1 MALRRSHNTTQP
13 PLLAKNM
20 NADSLEIQPL
30 QEPLNAIVAVPGS
43 KSYTNRALLV
53 AALANGES
61 HLTDALFSDDTDYMV
76 QSLRKLGVSIEA
88 DPKAASFM
96 VTGNGGRIPVDG
108 AELYIGNSGTTSR
121 SITSYVALGNG
132 TFIID
137 GDAPMRQSRPLADL
151 LNALGQ
157 LGIDARSRNGY
168 LPVEVRAKGF
178 RGGKTQLNASKSSQ
192 FLTSL
197 LLVAPYADNGLEIEM
212 IGEFKTEY
220 IDITM
225 AVMQAFGIA
234 VEHDDYRHFRVA
246 GSQRYRPRAYA
257 IEPDASNASYF
268 FAAAAL
274 NGGRV
279 RVADIAADSAQGD
292 IHFVDVL
299 EKMGCTVN
307 RYAHGVEV
315 IGPDQLRGIDVDMK
329 AISDTSLTLAAIAPF
344 AKDPVRIRNIEH
356 TRWQETDRI
365 AAMVAQL
372 RRLGVEVEEHRDGVT
387 IAPSKPKSSTID
399 TYKDH
404 RVAMSFALVGLRVP
418 GIRIN
423 DPSCVGKTF
432 PTYFD
437 IWNQIR
443 EST

>member
-1 MALRRSHNTTQP
+1 MNT
-13 PLLAKNM
+13 
-20 NADSLEIQPL
+20 DSLEIQPL
-30 QEPLNAIVAVPGS
+30 QKPLDAEVSVPGS
-43 KSYTNRALLV
+43 KSYTNRALLI
-53 AALANGES
+53 AALANGKS
-61 HLTDALFSDDTDYMV
+61 HLTGALFSDDTDYMV
-76 QSLRKLGVSIEA
+76 QALRKLGVSIEA
-88 DPKAASFM
+88 DPKTASF
-96 VTGNGGRIPVDG
+96 VVAGNGGRIPADG

-137 GDAPMRQSRPLADL
+137 GDAPMRQSRPMADL
-151 LNALGQ
+151 LDALGQ
-157 LGIDARSRNGY
+157 LGIDARSRNGC
-168 LPVEVRAKGF
+168 LPIEVRAKGF
-178 RGGKTQLNASKSSQ
+178 IGGKTRLDASKSSQ

-212 IGEFKTEY
+212 VSEFKTEY

-225 AVMQAFGIA
+225 AVMQAFGIE
-234 VEHDDYRHFRVA
+234 VEHDEYRRFRVA
-246 GSQRYRPRAYA
+246 GSQCYTPRTYA

-274 NGGRV
+274 TGGRV

-307 RYAHGVEV
+307 RYARGVEV

-329 AISDTSLTLAAIAPF
+329 AISDTALTLATIAPF

-387 IAPSKPKSSTID
+387 IAPSKPKSSSID

-418 GIRIN
+418 GIYIN
-423 DPSCVGKTF
+423 DPRCVSKTF
-432 PTYFD
+432 PTYFAVWD
-437 IWNQIR
+437 QIKG
-443 EST
+443 SA

>member
-1 MALRRSHNTTQP
+1 
-13 PLLAKNM
+13 M

-30 QEPLNAIVAVPGS
+30 QKPLDAEVSVPGS
-43 KSYTNRALLV
+43 KSYTNRALLI

-61 HLTDALFSDDTDYMV
+61 HLIGALFSDDTDYMV
-76 QSLRKLGVSIEA
+76 QALRKLGVSIEA
-88 DPKAASFM
+88 DPKAASF
-96 VTGNGGRIPVDG
+96 VVAGNGGRIPVDG
-108 AELYIGNSGTTSR
+108 AKLYIGNSGTTSR

-137 GDAPMRQSRPLADL
+137 GDAPMRQSRPMADL
-151 LNALGQ
+151 LDALGQ
-157 LGIDARSRNGY
+157 LGIDARSRFANEC
-168 LPVEVRAKGF
+168 LPIEVQAKGF
-178 RGGKTQLNASKSSQ
+178 RGGKTRLDASKSSQ

-212 IGEFKTEY
+212 VSEFKTEY

-225 AVMQAFGIA
+225 AVMQAFGIE
-234 VEHDDYRHFRVA
+234 VEHDEYQRFRVA
-246 GSQRYRPRAYA
+246 GSQCYTPRVYA

-274 NGGRV
+274 TGGRV

-292 IHFVDVL
+292 IHFINVL

-307 RYAHGVEV
+307 RYASGVEV
-315 IGPDQLRGIDVDMK
+315 IGPEQLRGIDIDMK

-344 AKDPVRIRNIEH
+344 AKNPVRLRNIEH

-372 RRLGVEVEEHRDGVT
+372 RRLGVAVEEHRDGVT
-387 IAPSKPKSSTID
+387 IAPSKPKSSSID

-423 DPSCVGKTF
+423 DPGCVGKTF

-437 IWNQIR
+437 VWDQIR
-443 EST
+443 GSA

>member
-1 MALRRSHNTTQP
+1 
-13 PLLAKNM
+13 M
-20 NADSLEIQPL
+20 NADPLEIQPL
-30 QEPLNAIVAVPGS
+30 QKPLDTVVSVPGS

-61 HLTDALFSDDTDYMV
+61 QLTGALFSDDTDYMV
-76 QSLRKLGVSIEA
+76 QALRKLGVSIEA
-88 DPKAASFM
+88 DPKAASFV
-96 VTGNGGRIPVDG
+96 VTGNGGRIPVDS

-137 GDAPMRQSRPLADL
+137 GDAPMRQSRPIADL
-151 LNALGQ
+151 LDALGQ
-157 LGIDARSRNGY
+157 LGIDAHSRLANGY
-168 LPVEVRAKGF
+168 LPVEVRTKGF
-178 RGGKTQLNASKSSQ
+178 RGGKTQLDASKSSQ

-197 LLVAPYADNGLEIEM
+197 LLVAPYTDNGLEIEM

-220 IDITM
+220 IDITI
-225 AVMQAFGIA
+225 AVMQVFGIE
-234 VEHDDYRHFRVA
+234 VEHDEYRHFRVA
-246 GSQRYRPRAYA
+246 GSQCYTPRSYT

-279 RVADIAADSAQGD
+279 RVTDISADSAQGD

-307 RYAHGVEV
+307 RCAHGVEV

-372 RRLGVEVEEHRDGVT
+372 RRLGVEVEEHKDGVT
-387 IAPSKPKSSTID
+387 IAPSKPKSSSID

-404 RVAMSFALVGLRVP
+404 RVAMSFTLVGLRVP
-418 GIRIN
+418 GICIN
-423 DPSCVGKTF
+423 DPGCVGKTF
-432 PTYFD
+432 PTYFNVWD
-437 IWNQIR
+437 QIR
-443 EST
+443 RST

>member
-1 MALRRSHNTTQP
+1 
-13 PLLAKNM
+13 M

-30 QEPLNAIVAVPGS
+30 QEPLDAVVAVPGS

-61 HLTDALFSDDTDYMV
+61 HLTGALFSDDTDYMV
-76 QSLRKLGVSIEA
+76 QALRKLGVSIEA
-88 DPKAASFM
+88 DPKVASFT
-96 VTGNGGRIPVDG
+96 VTGNGGRIPTNG

-137 GDAPMRQSRPLADL
+137 GDAPMRQSRPIADL
-151 LNALGQ
+151 LDALGQ
-157 LGIDARSRNGY
+157 LGIDARSRFANGC
-168 LPVEVRAKGF
+168 LPVEVQAKGF
-178 RGGKTQLNASKSSQ
+178 KGGKAQLDASKSSQ

-197 LLVAPYADNGLEIEM
+197 LLVAPYTDNGLEIEM
-212 IGEFKTEY
+212 VGEFKTEY

-225 AVMQAFGIA
+225 AVMQAFGIE
-234 VEHDDYRHFRVA
+234 VQHDDYQRFRVA
-246 GSQRYRPRAYA
+246 GGQCYKPRAYA

-274 NGGRV
+274 NGGQV
-279 RVADIAADSAQGD
+279 RVVDIPADSVQGD

-299 EKMGCTVN
+299 EQMGCTVN
-307 RYAHGVEV
+307 RYAHAHGVEV

-344 AKDPVRIRNIEH
+344 ATDPVRIRNIEH

-365 AAMVAQL
+365 AAMVTQL
-372 RRLGVEVEEHRDGVT
+372 RRLGVKVEEHRDGVT
-387 IAPSKPKSSTID
+387 IAPSKPKGSTID

-423 DPSCVGKTF
+423 DPGCVGKTF

-437 IWNQIR
+437 VWDQIR
-443 EST
+443 RST

>member
-1 MALRRSHNTTQP
+1 
-13 PLLAKNM
+13 M
-20 NADSLEIQPL
+20 NVHSLEIQPL
-30 QEPLNAIVAVPGS
+30 QEPLDVVVSVPGS

-61 HLTDALFSDDTDYMV
+61 HLTGALFSDDTDYMV
-76 QSLRKLGVSIEA
+76 QALCKLGVSVEA
-88 DPKAASFM
+88 DPKAARFA
-96 VTGNGGRIPVDG
+96 VVGNGGRMPVDG

-132 TFIID
+132 TFVID
-137 GDAPMRQSRPLADL
+137 GDAPMRQSRPIADL
-151 LNALGQ
+151 LDALSQ
-157 LGIDARSRNGY
+157 LGIDARAHLANGC

-178 RGGKTQLNASKSSQ
+178 RGGKTQLDASKSSQ

-212 IGEFKTEY
+212 VGEFKTEY

-225 AVMQAFGIA
+225 AVMQSFGIE
-234 VEHDDYRHFRVA
+234 VEHDDYRRFRVA
-246 GSQRYRPRAYA
+246 GRQCYTPRAYA

-274 NGGRV
+274 SGGRV

-299 EKMGCTVN
+299 ENMGCTVN
-307 RYAHGVEV
+307 RYAHGIEV

-344 AKDPVRIRNIEH
+344 AQAPVRIRNIEH

-372 RRLGVEVEEHRDGVT
+372 RRLGVAVEEHRDGVT
-387 IAPSKPKSSTID
+387 IAPSKPKSTAID

-437 IWNQIR
+437 VWDQIR
-443 EST
+443 ERGTVKTQKPYRSVYR

>member
-1 MALRRSHNTTQP
+1 
-13 PLLAKNM
+13 M
-20 NADSLEIQPL
+20 NADSLKIQPL
-30 QEPLNAIVAVPGS
+30 QKPLDAVVAVPGS
-43 KSYTNRALLV
+43 KSYTNRTLLV

-61 HLTDALFSDDTDYMV
+61 HLTDALFSEDTDYMV
-76 QSLRKLGVSIEA
+76 QALRKLGISIEA
-88 DPKAASFM
+88 DPKAASF
-96 VTGNGGRIPVDG
+96 VVAGNGGRIPVDG

-137 GDAPMRQSRPLADL
+137 GDAPMRQSRPIADL
-151 LNALGQ
+151 LDALGQ
-157 LGIDARSRNGY
+157 LGIDARSRFANGC

-178 RGGKTQLNASKSSQ
+178 RGGKTQLDASKSSQ

-212 IGEFKTEY
+212 VGEFKTEY

-225 AVMQAFGIA
+225 AVMQSFGIE
-234 VEHDDYRHFRVA
+234 VERDDYRRFRVA
-246 GSQRYRPRAYA
+246 GGQCYEPRAYA

-268 FAAAAL
+268 FAAAAF

-279 RVADIAADSAQGD
+279 RVANIAADSAQGD

-387 IAPSKPKSSTID
+387 IAPSKPKSSSID

-423 DPSCVGKTF
+423 DPGCVGKTF

-437 IWNQIR
+437 VWDQIKGL
-443 EST
+443 T

>member
-1 MALRRSHNTTQP
+1 
-13 PLLAKNM
+13 M

-30 QEPLNAIVAVPGS
+30 QEPLDAVVAVPGS

-61 HLTDALFSDDTDYMV
+61 HLTGALFSDDTDYMV
-76 QSLRKLGVSIEA
+76 QALRKLGVSIEA
-88 DPKAASFM
+88 DPKATSFT
-96 VTGNGGRIPVDG
+96 VTGNGGRIPTNG

-137 GDAPMRQSRPLADL
+137 GDAPMRQSRPIADL
-151 LNALGQ
+151 LDALGQ
-157 LGIDARSRNGY
+157 LGIDARSRFANGC
-168 LPVEVRAKGF
+168 LPVEVQAKGF
-178 RGGKTQLNASKSSQ
+178 KGGKTQLDASKSSQ
-192 FLTSL
+192 FLTAL
-197 LLVAPYADNGLEIEM
+197 LLVAPYTDNGLEIEM
-212 IGEFKTEY
+212 VSEFKTEY

-225 AVMQAFGIA
+225 AVMRAFGIE
-234 VEHDDYRHFRVA
+234 VQHDDYQRFRVA
-246 GSQRYRPRAYA
+246 GGQCYKPRAYA

-274 NGGRV
+274 NSGRV
-279 RVADIAADSAQGD
+279 RVVDIPADSAQGD

-299 EKMGCTVN
+299 EQMGCTVN

-315 IGPDQLRGIDVDMK
+315 IGPDRIKGIDVDMK

-344 AKDPVRIRNIEH
+344 ATDPVRIRNIEH

-372 RRLGVEVEEHRDGVT
+372 RRLGVKVEEHRDGVT
-387 IAPSKPKSSTID
+387 IAPSKPEGSTID

-423 DPSCVGKTF
+423 DPRCVNKTF

-443 EST
+443 RSI

>member
-1 MALRRSHNTTQP
+1 
-13 PLLAKNM
+13 M

-30 QEPLNAIVAVPGS
+30 QKPLDAEVSIPGS
-43 KSYTNRALLV
+43 KSYTNRALLI

-61 HLTDALFSDDTDYMV
+61 HLTGALFSDDTDYMV
-76 QSLRKLGVSIEA
+76 QALRKLGVSIEA
-88 DPKAASFM
+88 DPKAANF
-96 VTGNGGRIPVDG
+96 VVAGNGGRIPVNG
-108 AELYIGNSGTTSR
+108 AKLYIGNSGTTSR

-137 GDAPMRQSRPLADL
+137 GDAPMRQSRPMADL
-151 LNALGQ
+151 LDALGQ
-157 LGIDARSRNGY
+157 LGIDARSSFANGC
-168 LPVEVRAKGF
+168 LPIEVQAKGF
-178 RGGKTQLNASKSSQ
+178 RGGKTRLDASKSSQ

-212 IGEFKTEY
+212 VSEFKTEY

-225 AVMQAFGIA
+225 AVMQAFGIE
-234 VEHDDYRHFRVA
+234 VEHDEYRRFRVA
-246 GSQRYRPRAYA
+246 GSQCYTPRVYA

-274 NGGRV
+274 TGGRV

-292 IHFVDVL
+292 IHFVNVL

-307 RYAHGVEV
+307 RYARGVEV

-356 TRWQETDRI
+356 TRWQETDRV

-387 IAPSKPKSSTID
+387 ISPSKPKSSNIA

-404 RVAMSFALVGLRVP
+404 RMAMSFTLVGLRVP
-418 GIRIN
+418 GICIN

-437 IWNQIR
+437 VWDQIR
-443 EST
+443 RST